1 MPTNSITNF
10 PSSSPGLAY
19 SQGSMTN
26 DSSTYVDCQATIV
39 GWFQISDRL
48 NPSTNNY
55 IPETNRD
62 GTPISGPGWVAYEK
76 PGAMPGDV
84 VIIYRVM
91 TITSTM
97 TAGSGGANFSNV
109 LWDLLDPCGLS
120 YFTTQYSFK
129 SCISKSDLVSLL
141 PHAGGPLTPNN
152 PDNPYGDQ
160 DILWRNVTT
169 QYGLPGPGNSSN
181 PSFIRWVLPGFGIR
195 ILFWTDSC
203 CVFDQVIPPINVPD
217 IPTIAPVPV
226 PTPSPGG
233 PGSGPGIGG
242 GIPGG
247 GGFGGPAGP
256 SGGAGAPGGGGFG
269 GPAGGSTGGK
279 RRRPGGVVVPLDPQP
294 PIRKPGTGGTTP
306 GNNNV
311 PGANEGDPTPSPDL
325 PEVNTPTVLVSSG
338 PSTRFRRPG
347 IAPIR
352 RNYQDTDQVSYYS
365 SNGAMYVKRT
375 NPNDLGI
382 YARAVRV
389 GPRALYIRNGGMDH
403 AKLYTNTMRTAWL
416 PSLTQEELASYG
428 ISLSIAGDAA
438 ATITKP
444 ITSSPAGNESNVS
457 SQETL
462 IMGGIQPNQNSATA
476 LPIRSRGDAPLRTP
490 DQTRG
495 GYKSERELTYTD
507 LGASL
512 HQSIPRDIG
521 QITSYRSGQSN
532 PRAGKFTQLTT
543 KGGDQRAVED
553 RVGIQRR
560 SPNIINGSVV
570 AARLGSEMAL
580 VKRNQLSIKTLNK
593 TTEPIRLENIKD
605 KNNKYSV
612 TPIRLSSG
620 NGFTF
625 LVLIE
630 GNVDS
635 NREEVQLV
643 TNAYVR
649 QENGEASYLSVG
661 GTGFITFGITN
672 PPQPGQYVIANPVC
686 MPGQGS
692 VPDIIAG
699 GQQWSFM
706 QLVFTLLDI
715 NSTLIAQSVVSF
727 LPAPA
732 GATDVEAPNR
742 LPRGLMSD
750 LGLADTSVPH
760 YDGTYVYNGANQANW
775 FMSEP
780 SIVVEKIGTSST
792 TATVVLKATVD
803 ALSATPPFRPL
814 LEIYDNALLLSS
826 SNALTAFIG
835 GPCLALPGWYNP
847 IGNVARASGG
857 IHTACPGSNGLG
869 GAGGTSAYVTD
880 SLSQVISGP
889 YNPAMYAGTHQ
900 CFLCFKGND
909 ASLISTSS
917 AYRIRVYNNGPASS
931 DYGYALYFANLKI
944 KQAVGNLTI
953 DAAGNLAG
961 SIKTYHCCHIL
972 KIKNINT
979 GEEIERF
986 SAWEDGT
993 IYIGTGPAGA
1003 SSGGNNIFFSSN
1015 TDSLA
1020 AQPGDTIVV
1029 YRPGFNNNY
1038 ASERVVLEV
1047 TL

>member
-1 MPTNSITNF
+1 MPTNSIQSF
-10 PSSSPGLAY
+10 PSSSPGLTN
-19 SQGSMTN
+19 SQTSMSN
-26 DSSTYVDCQATIV
+26 DSSSYVDCQATIV

-48 NPSTNNY
+48 NPSTSNY
-55 IPETNRD
+55 LPETNRD
-62 GTPISGPGWVAYEK
+62 GSLVSGPGWVAYEK
-76 PGAMPGDV
+76 PGAQPGDV

-120 YFTTQYSFK
+120 FFTTQYSFK
-129 SCISKSDLVSLL
+129 SCISKTDLVSLL
-141 PHAGGPLTPNN
+141 PHPGGPLTPANQS
-152 PDNPYGDQ
+152 NPYGDQ
-160 DILWRNVTT
+160 DILWRNVTGH
-169 QYGLPGPGNSSN
+169 YGLPGPGNASN
-181 PSFIRWVLPGFGIR
+181 PSFIRWVLPGFGLR

-217 IPTIAPVPV
+217 IPGIPPI
-226 PTPSPGG
+226 PTPAPSPGE
-233 PGSGPGIGG
+233 PGAGPGIGA

-247 GGFGGPAGP
+247 GGYGGP
-256 SGGAGAPGGGGFG
+256 SGGVGAGAGNGGFNGPSG
-269 GPAGGSTGGK
+269 GTTGGK
-279 RRRPGGVVVPLDPQP
+279 RRRTPGVVVPIDPAP

-306 GNNNV
+306 GNNGV
-311 PGANEGDPTPSPDL
+311 PGANEGDPSRASNL
-325 PEVNTPTVLVSSG
+325 PEVNVPTVLVSSG
-338 PSTRFRRPG
+338 PSSRFRRPG

-365 SNGAMYVKRT
+365 SGGSLYVKRT

-382 YARAVRV
+382 YTRAVRS
-389 GPRALYIRNGGMDH
+389 GPRALYIRNGGMEH
-403 AKLYTNTMRTAWL
+403 HSLHTNTMRTAWL
-416 PSLTQEELASYG
+416 PSLSQEDLAAYG
-428 ISLSIAGDAA
+428 INISVAGDAA
-438 ATITKP
+438 AAITRP
-444 ITSSPAGNESNVS
+444 ITSSPTGNETNVS
-457 SQETL
+457 SQEHL
-462 IMGGIQPNQNSATA
+462 IMGGVQPNQNSTTA
-476 LPIRSRGDAPLRTP
+476 LPIRSRGDAPLKTP
-490 DQTRG
+490 GQTRG
-495 GYKSERELTYTD
+495 GNKSEREKTYTD
-507 LGASL
+507 LGANL
-512 HQSIPRDIG
+512 HQNIPRDIG
-521 QITSYRSGQSN
+521 QITSYRSDQFN
-532 PRAGKFTQLTT
+532 PRAGKISQLTT

-560 SPNIINGSVV
+560 SPNVINGSIV

-580 VKRNQLSIKTLNK
+580 VKRNQLSIKNLNK
-593 TTEPIRLENIKD
+593 TTEPIKLENIKD
-605 KNNKYSV
+605 KNNRYAI

-630 GNVDS
+630 GNIDT

-643 TNAYVR
+643 TNSHVKY
-649 QENGEASYLSVG
+649 EDGNSSYLSVG

-715 NSTLIAQSVVSF
+715 NSNLIAQSVVSF

-750 LGLADTSVPH
+750 LDMTDTSVPN
-760 YDGTYVYNGANQANW
+760 YDGTYIYNGANQLYW

-780 SIVVEKIGTSST
+780 SVVVEKIGTSSS

-803 ALSATPPFRPL
+803 SLMATPPFRPI
-814 LEIYDNALLLSS
+814 LEIYDNGVLVSG
-826 SNALTAFIG
+826 SNALTSFVA
-835 GPCLALPGWYNP
+835 GPCAAIPGWYNP
-847 IGNVARASGG
+847 VGNVARASGG
-857 IHTACPGSNGLG
+857 IHSACPGTNGYG
-869 GAGGTSAYVTD
+869 GAGGTSAYVVD
-880 SLSQVISGP
+880 QLGQVLSGP
-889 YNPAMYAGTHQ
+889 YNPAMYAGTHH

-909 ASLISTSS
+909 ATTIATES
-917 AYRIRVYNNGPASS
+917 AYRIRVYNNGPAN
-931 DYGYALYFANLKI
+931 DQNGYALFFAGLRI
-944 KQAVGNLTI
+944 KPATGNLSI
-953 DAAGNLAG
+953 NAAGNLAG
-961 SIKTYHCCHIL
+961 SIKSYHCCHIL
-972 KIKNINT
+972 KIKNMNT

-993 IYIGTGPAGA
+993 IYIGNSPAGG
-1003 SSGGNNIFFSSN
+1003 SSGGNSVFFSSN
-1015 TDSLA
+1015 ADNLA
-1020 AQPGDTIVV
+1020 AQTGDVIRI
-1029 YRPGFNNNY
+1029 YRPGFDNNY
-1038 ASERVVLEV
+1038 SSERIVLEV